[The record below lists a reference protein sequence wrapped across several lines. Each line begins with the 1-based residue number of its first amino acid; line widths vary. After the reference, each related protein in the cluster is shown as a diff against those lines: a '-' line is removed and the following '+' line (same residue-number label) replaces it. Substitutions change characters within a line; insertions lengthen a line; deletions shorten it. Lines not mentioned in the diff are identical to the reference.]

1 MNNALI
7 RLEQVAVTFAGQN
20 VLDNIHLSV
29 EPGQIVTLIGPN
41 GAGKTTLVRAVLGL
55 LKPDSGSVWR
65 KPRLRVGYMP
75 QKLHV
80 DPTLPLSVLR
90 FLRLVPG
97 VDRERALA
105 ALKEVGAEQVIDSPV
120 QSVSGGEMQ
129 RVLLARALLREPEL
143 LVLDEPVQGVDV
155 AGQAELYSLITRLRD
170 RHGCGVLMVSHDLHL
185 VMSTTDQVVCL
196 NRHVCCS
203 GHPEQVSGDPAFVE
217 LFGKNAQSLAI
228 YHHHHDHAHDLHGSV
243 VNPLLLQNMFME
255 TAASMA
261 DFLLYALLAGLALA
275 LVAGPLGS
283 FVVWRRM
290 AYFGDTLSHAALLG
304 VAMGFLLDV
313 SPAIAVTV
321 GCLLLAVVLVT
332 LQQRQPLASD
342 TLLGIL
348 APSTLSLGLVVLS
361 FMRDVRIDLMAY
373 LFGDLLAISPTD
385 LAWILGGSA
394 AVLLLLVTLWRP
406 LLAVTVHEEL
416 ARVEGLPVV
425 GLRLALMLLIA
436 VVIAVAM
443 KIVGV
448 LLITSLLIIPA
459 AAAQRHARSPE
470 QMALGASLLGMLAVC
485 GGLALSWFKDT
496 PAGPSIVVS
505 AAALFLLSFVLPR
518 RGV

>member
-1 MNNALI
+1 MSDALI
-7 RLEQVAVTFAGQN
+7 RLEQVAVRFAGQN

-65 KPRLRVGYMP
+65 KPKLRVGYMP

-97 VDRERALA
+97 VDRPRALA
-105 ALKEVGAEQVIDSPV
+105 ALKEVGAEHVIDSPV
-120 QSVSGGEMQ
+120 QSISGGEMQ

-217 LFGKNAQSLAI
+217 LFGNNAPSLAI

-243 VNPLLLQNMFME
+243 VK
-255 TAASMA
+255 
-261 DFLLYALLAGLALA
+261 
-275 LVAGPLGS
+275 GPVSGQPH
-283 FVVWRRM
+283 VH
-290 AYFGDTLSHAALLG
+290 GDSCKHG
-304 VAMGFLLDV
+304 
-313 SPAIAVTV
+313 
-321 GCLLLAVVLVT
+321 
-332 LQQRQPLASD
+332 
-342 TLLGIL
+342 
-348 APSTLSLGLVVLS
+348 
-361 FMRDVRIDLMAY
+361 
-373 LFGDLLAISPTD
+373 
-385 LAWILGGSA
+385 
-394 AVLLLLVTLWRP
+394 
-406 LLAVTVHEEL
+406 
-416 ARVEGLPVV
+416 
-425 GLRLALMLLIA
+425 
-436 VVIAVAM
+436 
-443 KIVGV
+443 
-448 LLITSLLIIPA
+448 
-459 AAAQRHARSPE
+459 
-470 QMALGASLLGMLAVC
+470 
-485 GGLALSWFKDT
+485 
-496 PAGPSIVVS
+496 
-505 AAALFLLSFVLPR
+505 
-518 RGV
+518 